1 MASVLKVD
9 KLDPQSGTALEIGTS
24 GDTITVPSGA
34 TFAVSGTMN
43 ASSITAGTVATAR
56 LGSGTADGTTFLRG
70 DQTYAAAGGGK
81 IGQVFQVT
89 NTTQYSSTSTTYGNM
104 GLSQAITPVATSS
117 KILIM
122 AGLSWYSGGVQTL
135 GFKMFKDASELVE
148 FYYGAYAGSV
158 SDWMGSRIIY
168 HLDSPST
175 TSATTYKMQFAR
187 VQGSGTSYSPYRDS
201 NSGANEGTYM
211 IVMEVLA

>member
-1 MASVLKVD
+1 MALIKTNARSA
-9 KLDPQSGTALEIGTS
+9 TAL
-24 GDTITVPSGA
+24 DATILTGNLPAISGA
-34 TFAVSGTMN
+34 SLTG
-43 ASSITAGTVATAR
+43 ITT
-56 LGSGTADGTTFLRG
+56 
-70 DQTYAAAGGGK
+70 GK

-89 NTTQYSSTSTTYGNM
+89 NTTQYSSSSTTYIDM
-104 GLSQAITPVATSS
+104 GLSQSITPVATSS

-122 AGLSWYSGGVQTL
+122 SGLFWYSSGVQTL
-135 GFKMFKDASELVE
+135 GFKMFKDSSELVE

-158 SDWMGSRIIY
+158 SDWMGSRVIY

-187 VQGSGTSYSPYRDS
+187 VQGAGTSYAPYRDA

>member
-1 MASVLKVD
+1 MALTTVSNAGLGGSIDLTAKVTGT
-9 KLDPQSGTALEIGTS
+9 LPIANGGTNSTSTTFVNAATNMTGTLPIANGGTAITS
-24 GDTITVPSGA
+24 GFVNG
-34 TFAVSGTMN
+34 
-43 ASSITAGTVATAR
+43 VANP
-56 LGSGTADGTTFLRG
+56 
-70 DQTYAAAGGGK
+70 GK

-89 NTTQYSSTSTTYGNM
+89 NTTQYSSTSVTYIDM

-122 AGLSWYSGGVQTL
+122 AGLSWYSSGVQTL

-148 FYYGAYAGSV
+148 FYYGSYAGSV
-158 SDWMGSRIIY
+158 SDWMGSRVIY

-187 VQGSGTSYSPYRDS
+187 VQGAGTSYSPYRDS